1 MKDFL
6 DVYLGAVPRSSLN
19 RPLTCS
25 FAFHLRFGL
34 LHRIPS
40 QPLDKIPGSI
50 PPELE
55 EEREE
60 QELFVPA
67 DIETHIPQPQDWQ
80 ANRDLSNGVYHTTD
94 L

>member
-1 MKDFL
+1 
-6 DVYLGAVPRSSLN
+6 
-19 RPLTCS
+19 
-25 FAFHLRFGL
+25 
-34 LHRIPS
+34 
-40 QPLDKIPGSI
+40 LDKIPGSI